1 MEPLMRST
9 LGESLV
15 AVLMAGVAAFFA
27 AILGFVGA
35 AWFCSALLSG
45 EMGEWGLVVAP
56 PTALIA
62 AIVAFVAV
70 FHKIRS
76 YGDPPHDPPA

>member
-1 MEPLMRST
+1 MRST

-35 AWFCSALLSG
+35 AWLCSALLSG
-45 EMGEWGLVVAP
+45 EMGEWGLVR
-56 PTALIA
+56 A
-62 AIVAFVAV
+62 ADRPDCSNSRLQSSTKSAV
-70 FHKIRS
+70 T
-76 YGDPPHDPPA
+76 